1 MAVHFTTD
9 VPRSRIDTALSMS
22 PDHMRPILLAVRD
35 HGVAWATI
43 PQRAGQFEIPTNK
56 PFVAIVGDD
65 MHKAMGPAGFHR
77 KSIRRLIARS
87 RVIAIVA
94 AEPLP
99 VAYAAAASA
108 PVGFGWNGLVIET
121 RPERELEWAGLVK
134 VENPS
139 ASLIMVSV
147 RETAQ

>member
-1 MAVHFTTD
+1 MSVAFHTD
-9 VPRSRIDTALSMS
+9 LPRARLDTALAFA

-43 PQRAGQFEIPTNK
+43 PQHAGRFDVPKTK
-56 PFVAIVGDD
+56 PFIAIIGDD
-65 MHKAMGPAGFHR
+65 MHTAMGPAGFHR

-99 VAYAAAASA
+99 IAYAETVKA
-108 PVGFGWNGLVIET
+108 PVAFGSNGLVIET
-121 RPERELEWAGLVK
+121 RPERELEWVGMVRA
-134 VENPS
+134 ENPN
-139 ASLIMVSV
+139 AALILVSV